1 MEELNQLFKNVLISP
16 ILEEPDIQDFI
27 LQEGKF
33 KDYMKYKEHT
43 RKKRKNGEYVWFINI
58 YTKRKKPISGNL
70 FRRKDS

>member
-33 KDYMKYKEHT
+33 KDYMKYKET
-43 RKKRKNGEYVWFINI
+43 YKKEEKEWGIRMVHKYL
-58 YTKRKKPISGNL
+58 YKKKETNQWKL
-70 FRRKDS
+70 V